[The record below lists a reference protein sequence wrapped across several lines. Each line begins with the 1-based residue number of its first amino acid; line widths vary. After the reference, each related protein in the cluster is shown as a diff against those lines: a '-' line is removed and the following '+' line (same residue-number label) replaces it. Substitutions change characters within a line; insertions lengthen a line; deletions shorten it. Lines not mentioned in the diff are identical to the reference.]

1 MHPKLADR
9 VRYFKEN
16 EEGVQ
21 TMSGIVEELIDEEKR
36 EMTVKLLKNGK
47 LSKKDIAEISG
58 LDIEVVENLE
68 KEQKAVV
75 Y

>member
-1 MHPKLADR
+1 
-9 VRYFKEN
+9 
-16 EEGVQ
+16 
-21 TMSGIVEELIDEEKR
+21 MSGIVEELIDEEKR